1 MEKLVQILAE
11 MIDAHTRLLD
21 LAKEKRTILVDGSI
35 DGLQSVV
42 IQENSC
48 VNEIQKLDQQ
58 RQQSVQEYMAQKG
71 IMGHFFSLEEYLK
84 SKDDGALK
92 SALTR
97 MAEQIRHLIQEISY
111 LNESNQQLI
120 LTSLSYIQF
129 SVAMF
134 VQKEPVIGYGPNA
147 GNHYSNLLDAKV

>member
-71 IMGHFFSLEEYLK
+71 IMGHFFRLRN
-84 SKDDGALK
+84 
-92 SALTR
+92 T
-97 MAEQIRHLIQEISY
+97 
-111 LNESNQQLI
+111 SNPRTMVL
-120 LTSLSYIQF
+120 
-129 SVAMF
+129 
-134 VQKEPVIGYGPNA
+134 
-147 GNHYSNLLDAKV
+147 